1 MMATMTEFRLP
12 DLGEGVHEGQ
22 IMRLLVAEG
31 EQVKED
37 QHIMEVETDKAAVEI
52 PSPVSG
58 RVHRIH
64 VTEQQLVHVGDVMFT
79 FESEGGTSSPV
90 TAPSAATPARPATTA
105 TPDSPRRKGKR
116 TPASPSVRRLA
127 RELGIELSSIAGS
140 GPGGRVTRNDVE
152 SHQSS
157 AAAAVSSAAPA
168 ERMAPVVATPTPP
181 VPATPI
187 APRSVSTSTTPSLAL
202 DIEGRTDQDQYGE
215 IVRAPLTQARKSI
228 AQVMSTSWT
237 TIPHVTDCND
247 ADITELEIL
256 RKGFQDPGQPDRRV
270 TSLAF
275 VIRAVC
281 RALAAFPILNA
292 TLDESNGDIIFRRYV
307 NIGIG
312 VDTPRGLVAP
322 VIRDAN
328 RMGVGE
334 LADHLQVISDNA
346 RNATFSIDD
355 TRGGTY
361 TISNA
366 GAMGRTRY
374 STPIITPGQVA
385 CLAVGRA
392 QKMAWVVDDEVVPR
406 LILPL
411 SHSMDHRLV
420 DGGREVPFI
429 GHVIDDLE
437 NPMRF
442 ML

>member
-1 MMATMTEFRLP
+1 MSGMKEFRLP

-22 IMRLLVAEG
+22 VMRLMVNEG
-31 EQVKED
+31 DHVDED

-58 RVHRIH
+58 HVHKIH
-64 VTEQQLVHVGDVMFT
+64 VDEKELVHVGDVMFT
-79 FESEGGTSSPV
+79 FLTESGETVQTGEIP
-90 TAPSAATPARPATTA
+90 PEKATTLGNNPGP
-105 TPDSPRRKGKR
+105 TRRTAGGRKA
-116 TPASPSVRRLA
+116 ASPSVRRMA
-127 RELGIELSSIAGS
+127 RDLNIDLSMVEGS
-140 GPGGRVTRNDVE
+140 GPGGRVTRRDIETHSRPATV
-152 SHQSS
+152 
-157 AAAAVSSAAPA
+157 AVT
-168 ERMAPVVATPTPP
+168 PVVSTPPETATTQVSIPSTPIIATPH
-181 VPATPI
+181 PAGT
-187 APRSVSTSTTPSLAL
+187 TSPLSSE
-202 DIEGRTDQDQYGE
+202 IEGTRERNQYGD
-215 IVRAPLTQARKSI
+215 IIRSPLSQARKSI
-228 AQVMSTSWT
+228 SQVMSTSWSM
-237 TIPHVTDCND
+237 IPHVTDCND
-247 ADITELEIL
+247 ADITELEVL
-256 RKGFQDPGQPDRRV
+256 RRGFQDPSVDNRKI
-270 TSLAF
+270 TTLAF

-281 RALAAFPILNA
+281 RALSTYPILNA
-292 TLDESNGDIIFRRYV
+292 SLDDSSGEIIFHRYV

-322 VIRDAN
+322 VIHNAD
-328 RMGVGE
+328 RMGIGE
-334 LADHLQVISDNA
+334 IADQLQVITDNA
-346 RNATFSIDD
+346 RNASFAIED

-392 QKMAWVVDDEVVPR
+392 QKMPWVVDDEVVPR

>member
-31 EQVKED
+31 EHVKED

-64 VTEQQLVHVGDVMFT
+64 VEEQQLVHVGDVMFT
-79 FESEGGTSSPV
+79 FEAEGTQSSTASSSP
-90 TAPSAATPARPATTA
+90 APSSEQATTSEVA
-105 TPDSPRRKGKR
+105 QPVRREGKR

-127 RELGIELSSIAGS
+127 RQLGIELSSIAGT
-140 GPGGRVTRNDVE
+140 GPGGRVTRRDVE

-157 AAAAVSSAAPA
+157 PVAAEPVTPAPA
-168 ERMAPVVATPTPP
+168 PPAVVVTPQAA

-187 APRSVSTSTTPSLAL
+187 APRATSTSSTPPLAL
-202 DIEGRTDQDQYGE
+202 DIEGRADQDQYGE

-228 AQVMSTSWT
+228 SQVMCTSWT

-256 RKGFQDPGQPDRRV
+256 RKGFQDPARPDRRV

-292 TLDESNGDIIFRRYV
+292 TLDESTGEIIFRRYV

-346 RNATFSIDD
+346 RNATFSIED